1 MSIYKNFIIGH
12 QCIYL
17 KVAISNKSRLAA
29 HAGFFGLLMK
39 GIFDS
44 SVLLLLFD
52 KKLIS

>member
-1 MSIYKNFIIGH
+1 MSIHKNFNIGH

-29 HAGFFGLLMK
+29 LAGFFGLLMK

-44 SVLLLLFD
+44 YVLLWPFD